1 MLAAVPKLKYYET
14 VRQYTEDMWNDSDAF
29 GDVNTEA
36 MESSHNELME
46 FLNTKIHELK
56 IDAEGKKRFVYTVK
70 IEEDNGDETFHNQ
83 VEFKT
88 SDEVYNFI
96 SMKTTTEDAR
106 DEYGY
111 DEAPYTVPTAA
122 EIDALLDSK
131 KSGGFKT
138 IFSCGEESVAS
149 VSFSVLR
156 QHINY

>member
-1 MLAAVPKLKYYET
+1 MMAAVSKLRYYE
-14 VRQYTEDMWNDSDAF
+14 VIRQYTEDMWNDSGSWDDLNTDAMNPAH
-29 GDVNTEA
+29 D
-36 MESSHNELME
+36 ELME
-46 FLNTKIHELK
+46 FLNNKIHELK
-56 IDAEGKKRFVYTVK
+56 MDAEGKKRFVYTVK

-88 SDEVYNFI
+88 SEEVYNFI

-106 DEYGY
+106 DDYGY
-111 DEAPYTVPTAA
+111 DEAPYIVPTTP
-122 EIDALLDSK
+122 EIDALLESK

-138 IFSCGEESVAS
+138 IFSCGEESVAY